1 MRKPA
6 AFLLAIAAV
15 AALDAGSVLPPPPID
30 QGAAGAWQK
39 IRKLQTIASI
49 LHTTAHPDDE
59 HSGMLTW
66 ASRGLGAR
74 TMLVTLNRG
83 EAGDNAIGSELF
95 DALGLIRTDELARAG
110 QYYGLDGQYFTLV
123 ADYGFSKRLDEAFT
137 EWDREALLRDLVRV
151 IRLTR
156 PLVVVSRWQGTARDG
171 HGQHQAAGAI
181 TPPAVEAAAD
191 PARFPELEREGLRP
205 WRVRKLYL
213 GGAREDE
220 TWHVRVDPGAYD
232 PVLGD
237 SYQNLG
243 RIGLSL
249 QRSQTSGRL
258 VTTSG
263 PAPLYYTRAGAPPD
277 APREEG
283 FFDGIDT
290 SLPGLA
296 GWAGPDAARVRP
308 LLEAVAGEA
317 RAALEVFSFT
327 NPAASTPALAR
338 GLAAARRARD
348 EIPHADIRHELDV
361 KIDQFQQ
368 ALAAVLALDLTA
380 IAMPADATEPSG
392 RFAAFAPPVTLDPVT
407 PGAKVAVRVT
417 AAARGPV
424 PLVVREAVIRGPSD
438 TAVPVPAL
446 RNAQLASGSPVS
458 DRVPLTIP
466 ADAPLTRP
474 YFTRTSIAQTRYQV
488 IDDAA
493 VPRPFAPPAFT
504 VTMTYEVDGV
514 PAAITVPVTRREAQ
528 LPYGHVLRE
537 LEVLPPVSLRVSP
550 SVLILPTGGTS
561 TPLDVHVEALAHAA
575 VGASGTL
582 RLEAPAGWQVTPAS
596 APFALTSAGA
606 RTRHTFTVTPPPA
619 AAAGQYWLR
628 ASADSGGRRYTTG
641 YQVIRHRDLPLRYL
655 VREAQALVSAF
666 DIARVPGVRV
676 GYVMGVGDE
685 LPAALEQ
692 LGAEV
697 TLLDREALTSGPLD
711 RFDVIMTGT
720 RAYAVRDDLRAH
732 NARLLEWVQA
742 GGRMIVL
749 YNTPEFVP
757 ARHAPYPG
765 ELPDN
770 AEEVSEQQAPVEILE
785 PSHPFFTRP
794 NRITAADFDGWIEQR
809 GSKFF
814 SSWDDRYTALVSS
827 HDQDQLPQR
836 GGWLTARYGRGTWT
850 YMAYALH
857 RQVPYGVPGAY
868 RILANLVAGP

>member
-1 MRKPA
+1 MRRPA
-6 AFLLAIAAV
+6 AFLLVLAAV
-15 AALDAGSVLPPPPID
+15 AAPGAWSIQPPLPID

-39 IRKLQTIASI
+39 IRKLQTIASL

-83 EAGDNAIGSELF
+83 EAGDNAIGAELF

-123 ADYGFSKRLDEAFT
+123 ADYGFSKRLDEAFA

-151 IRLTR
+151 IRQTR
-156 PLVVVSRWQGTARDG
+156 PLVVVSRWQGTERDG

-220 TWHVRVDPGAYD
+220 TWHVRVDPGEYD
-232 PVLGD
+232 PVLGE

-243 RIGLSL
+243 RTGLSL

-263 PAPLYYTRAGAPPD
+263 PAPLYYTRAGAPAG
-277 APREEG
+277 APREAG
-283 FFDGIDT
+283 FFDGVDT
-290 SLPGLA
+290 TLVGIA
-296 GWAGPDAARVRP
+296 EWAGADAARVRP
-308 LLEAVAGEA
+308 LLEAVAAEA
-317 RAALEVFSFT
+317 AAALDAFSFT
-327 NPAASTPALAR
+327 NPAASAPQLVR
-338 GLAAARRARD
+338 GLAFARRARAS
-348 EIPHADIRHELDV
+348 IAHPDIRHELDV
-361 KIDQFQQ
+361 KIDQFEQ
-368 ALAAVLALDLTA
+368 ALAGVLALDLTA
-380 IAMPADATEPSG
+380 IAMPADAPEPSG
-392 RFAAFAPPVTLDPVT
+392 RFAAFAPPVVLDPVT
-407 PGAKVAVRVT
+407 PGAQVAVRVT
-417 AAARGPV
+417 AAVRGTVPV
-424 PLVVREAVIRGPSD
+424 DIRDVVIEGPSD
-438 TAVPVPAL
+438 VAVRVTALDGKP
-446 RNAQLASGSPVS
+446 LASLAPLSERLPVA
-458 DRVPLTIP
+458 IP

-474 YFTRTSIAQTRYQV
+474 YFTRTSIAQTRYEV
-488 IDDAA
+488 VDDSA
-493 VPRPFAPPAFT
+493 VLRPFAPPAFSA
-504 VTMTYEVDGV
+504 TMTYEVDGV
-514 PAAITVPVTRREAQ
+514 TASISVPVVRREAQ
-528 LPYGHVLRE
+528 LPYGYALRE
-537 LEVLPPVSLRVSP
+537 LEVLPPVSLSVSP
-550 SVLILPTGGTS
+550 SVLILPAGGTPA
-561 TPLDVHVEALAHAA
+561 PLEVRVETLAHAA
-575 VGASGTL
+575 DGASGTL
-582 RLEAPAGWQVTPAS
+582 RLDVPAGWHVTPAS
-596 APFALTSAGA
+596 APLALTSAGA
-606 RTRHTFTVTPPPA
+606 RARQVFTVTPASAP
-619 AAAGQYWLR
+619 AAGQYRLQ
-628 ASADSGGRRYTTG
+628 ASAESGGRRYTTG
-641 YQVIRHRDLPLRYL
+641 YQVIRHRDLPVRYL
-655 VREAQALVSAF
+655 VRDAQTLVSAF
-666 DIARVPGVRV
+666 AITRVPGIRV

-692 LGAEV
+692 IGADV
-697 TLLDREALTSGPLD
+697 TLLDREALASGPLD

-720 RAYAVRDDLRAH
+720 RAYAVRDDLRAST
-732 NARLLEWVQA
+732 ARLLDWVQA
-742 GGRMIVL
+742 GGRMVVL

-757 ARHAPYPG
+757 SQSAPYPG
-765 ELPDN
+765 DLPNN

-785 PSHPFFTRP
+785 PAHPFFTRP

-827 HDQDQLPQR
+827 HDQGQAPQR
-836 GGWLTARYGRGTWT
+836 GGWLTARYGKGTWT